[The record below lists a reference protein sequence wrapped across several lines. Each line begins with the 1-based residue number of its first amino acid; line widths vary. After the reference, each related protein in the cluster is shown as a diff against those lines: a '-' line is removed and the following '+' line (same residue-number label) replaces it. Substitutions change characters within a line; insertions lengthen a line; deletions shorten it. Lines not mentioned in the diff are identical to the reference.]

1 MLKYKQV
8 GHTQSLLY
16 TRGLD
21 GILRWVSVCNC
32 ILCFCVRVFS
42 VDSVFSQNIWY
53 QISSRMLLGNPS
65 NFTSLVLSTSYISCS
80 YFSTR
85 SGDAVMSFMDSIRC
99 CILVPRRFCRCLMK
113 SLSWSSRWSLRQDNR
128 KLSQGMKCCLKG
140 WLFLGLFSFIFRYFC
155 PLPQLFVRL
164 FVWFWYFLSP
174 SPLVPAH
181 QMQTHKRKDKS
192 KHTEANVNTKTQTQ
206 THKRKRVKN
215 TNTNTHTNAN
225 VNTKTQTQTQ
235 TQTHKR
241 KRDKNTKTKAKTQRQ
256 T

>member
-1 MLKYKQV
+1 ML
-8 GHTQSLLY
+8 
-16 TRGLD
+16 
-21 GILRWVSVCNC
+21 
-32 ILCFCVRVFS
+32 F
-42 VDSVFSQNIWY
+42 
-53 QISSRMLLGNPS
+53 GNPS

-128 KLSQGMKCCLKG
+128 KLSQGMKCCLTG
-140 WLFLGLFSFIFRYFC
+140 WLFLGLFSFIFV
-155 PLPQLFVRL
+155 LFLRCL
-164 FVWFWYFLSP
+164 FAYLFDFSLSP
-174 SPLVPAH
+174 CFLAPNANANA
-181 QMQTHKRKDKS
+181 QRQTRQKHKDKG
-192 KHTEANVNTKTQTQ
+192 KDTKAKVNTKTQTQ

-215 TNTNTHTNAN
+215 TNTHTNAN
-225 VNTKTQTQTQ
+225 VNTKTQTQ